1 MSDKVT
7 LTNAQRDELIS
18 QYVELVVD
26 SMDTKSLE
34 QYVFEQM
41 VNYVDS
47 LSDSEIKEEIDNHD
61 EELYDELVDNVT
73 NEIAQPKVTITPQQL
88 EGDIST
94 VRDSDYAS
102 KVDTLV
108 DNMVAHDDNVFT
120 HDSEGC

>member
-7 LTNAQRDELIS
+7 LTSPQRDELIS

-41 VNYVDS
+41 VTYAAS
-47 LSDSEIKEEIDNHD
+47 LSDSELKEEIDYHD

-73 NEIAQPKVTITPQQL
+73 TEITEVK
-88 EGDIST
+88 
-94 VRDSDYAS
+94 
-102 KVDTLV
+102 
-108 DNMVAHDDNVFT
+108 
-120 HDSEGC
+120 

>member
-41 VNYVDS
+41 TNYVEK

-61 EELYDELVDNVT
+61 DELYDELVDNVIT
-73 NEIAQPKVTITPQQL
+73 EIAPANVTIT
-88 EGDIST
+88 D
-94 VRDSDYAS
+94 DDYAD

-108 DNMVAHDDNVFT
+108 DNMVTSDDNVIT